1 MTGRGFWWRGGR
13 RSRVVI
19 AVSGKEVEIRWSA
32 AADRAL
38 AVREAPLI
46 VELELAFACFA
57 RKTVRFAES
66 STAPSSGHIRV
77 TETLLLR
84 IVTRIPDAC
93 TPDAPSGTV
102 PNLAPRPVV
111 PRWVGIDR
119 VKGAWVG
126 ESGW

>member
-1 MTGRGFWWRGGR
+1 MAGRGFWWRGGR

-38 AVREAPLI
+38 AAREAPLI
-46 VELELAFACFA
+46 VELELAFACLA
-57 RKTVRFAES
+57 RKTVRFAEPPA
-66 STAPSSGHIRV
+66 TPSSGHIPV
-77 TETLLLR
+77 TETLVLQ

-93 TPDAPSGTV
+93 TPDAPSGAV
-102 PNLAPRPVV
+102 PNLAPRHFV
-111 PRWVGIDR
+111 PRWVWIDR

-126 ESGW
+126 EYGW